1 MAMRSRS
8 ALSRRGKVINK
19 PYLYIGLVLL
29 VTFTLAPFAWL
40 ISSSFQTGS
49 ELLSIPPH
57 AIPREPTLDNF
68 ARLFATEKT
77 VTGFQSSD
85 YAKSVWNSVIVA
97 SATTLISLALGTPAA
112 FAFARLQIPFKTI
125 LLLFIL
131 GLTMLPTVS
140 IIIPL
145 FVTGQKLGLL
155 NTRLFLIV
163 CYTTFSLPF
172 TIWIMNGYFRTIPKE
187 MEDAARIDGCSTMG
201 LFMRIALPL
210 AAPGLAATAI
220 FTFLNA
226 WDEFMMALIFTS
238 TYSSKTLPIAVS
250 EFVGRFSIDWGLMNA
265 GGLVATLPPV
275 VVALLMQK
283 YLIEGL
289 TAGAVKG

>member
-97 SATTLISLALGTPAA
+97 SATTLISLALVHLR
-112 FAFARLQIPFKTI
+112 AFARLRYPLRLSCSSFSADHAAH
-125 LLLFIL
+125 
-131 GLTMLPTVS
+131 GEYHNS
-140 IIIPL
+140 L
-145 FVTGQKLGLL
+145 FVTGR
-155 NTRLFLIV
+155 N
-163 CYTTFSLPF
+163 
-172 TIWIMNGYFRTIPKE
+172 
-187 MEDAARIDGCSTMG
+187 
-201 LFMRIALPL
+201 L
-210 AAPGLAATAI
+210 AC
-220 FTFLNA
+220 
-226 WDEFMMALIFTS
+226 
-238 TYSSKTLPIAVS
+238 
-250 EFVGRFSIDWGLMNA
+250 
-265 GGLVATLPPV
+265 
-275 VVALLMQK
+275 
-283 YLIEGL
+283 
-289 TAGAVKG
+289 

>member
-1 MAMRSRS
+1 M
-8 ALSRRGKVINK
+8 
-19 PYLYIGLVLL
+19 
-29 VTFTLAPFAWL
+29 
-40 ISSSFQTGS
+40 
-49 ELLSIPPH
+49 
-57 AIPREPTLDNF
+57 
-68 ARLFATEKT
+68 
-77 VTGFQSSD
+77 
-85 YAKSVWNSVIVA
+85 IVA

-238 TYSSKTLPIAVS
+238 VFLEDFAHRCLRICRAVQHRL
-250 EFVGRFSIDWGLMNA
+250 GPRMNA
-265 GGLVATLPPV
+265 GGWWPLPV
-275 VVALLMQK
+275 GG
-283 YLIEGL
+283 GL
-289 TAGAVKG
+289 THAEVPYRRAHSRGSEGIGKNGEQFAQAVVLPAFGWAGIL

>member
-1 MAMRSRS
+1 M
-8 ALSRRGKVINK
+8 
-19 PYLYIGLVLL
+19 
-29 VTFTLAPFAWL
+29 
-40 ISSSFQTGS
+40 
-49 ELLSIPPH
+49 
-57 AIPREPTLDNF
+57 
-68 ARLFATEKT
+68 
-77 VTGFQSSD
+77 
-85 YAKSVWNSVIVA
+85 IVA

-265 GGLVATLPPV
+265 GGWWPHSRWWPYSCRSTLSKGSQQGSEGIGKERLEQ
-275 VVALLMQK
+275 LLRPFV
-283 YLIEGL
+283 LPAFGW
-289 TAGAVKG
+289 AGIL